1 MTAVVST
8 RCRRCGAELTDRF
21 SRKLGY
27 GPECRKDLTPAQIA
41 DAVRRNQP
49 GYVPRAEP
57 PRPASVQA
65 RINRS
70 EALAAVDQVV
80 ECGCGSGAVAGRC
93 PECLAEQRDP
103 MGVLAKRVQRVID
116 RIRTERSAERDAR
129 YEAWLAAHPDQD
141 KRRRH
146 VGLPAKT
153 FQPGPT
159 PAEPQQLAL
168 PDCHPLRE
176 EAS

>member
-8 RCRRCGAELTDRF
+8 RCRRCHTELTDRF

-27 GPECRKDLTPAQIA
+27 GPECRKDLTPEQIA
-41 DAVRRNQP
+41 DAVRRNQS

-57 PRPASVQA
+57 PRLASVQA

-70 EALAAVDQVV
+70 EALATVDEVV

-93 PECLAEQRDP
+93 PECRMEEREP
-103 MGVLAKRVQRVID
+103 MKVLAIRVQRVI
-116 RIRTERSAERDAR
+116 ERVRAERAAVRDAR
-129 YEAWLAAHPDQD
+129 YEAWLAAHP
-141 KRRRH
+141 
-146 VGLPAKT
+146 P
-153 FQPGPT
+153 
-159 PAEPQQLAL
+159 EPEQLAIS
-168 PDCHPLRE
+168 